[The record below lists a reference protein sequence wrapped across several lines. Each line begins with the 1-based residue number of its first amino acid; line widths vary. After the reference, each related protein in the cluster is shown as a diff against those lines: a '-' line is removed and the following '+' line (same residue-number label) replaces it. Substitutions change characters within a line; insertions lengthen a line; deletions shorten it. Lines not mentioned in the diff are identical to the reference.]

1 MENRKLIDY
10 LPEFI
15 QEYLEMRQIMEAQ
28 QPEADDLNDG
38 VARAWAN
45 QFLSDADE
53 YGVGRWEKILGIAP
67 KAMDTLDERKTRILA
82 WWTSE
87 RPYTLTKLREKLEA
101 ICGDNVT
108 VTVTHEAYTI
118 NVELTI
124 SGPSA
129 IESTQ
134 EVVYR
139 MRPANMVVH
148 IKIIY
153 KKAEPTYVG
162 MAYKSTKVVTPT
174 DKEPI
179 DPMGDVTM
187 FVYGDDLLTDSY
199 KNPLKDAKET

>member
-1 MENRKLIDY
+1 MENRKLLDY

-15 QEYLEMRQIMEAQ
+15 KEYAEMRQLMEVQ
-28 QPEADDLNDG
+28 QPDADAFNDG
-38 VARAWAN
+38 VAKAWAN

-53 YGVGRWEKILGIAP
+53 YGVSRWEKILNIAS
-67 KAMDTLDERKTRILA
+67 KATDTLGERKTRILA

-101 ICGDNVT
+101 ICGDSAT
-108 VTVTHEAYTI
+108 VTVANETYGI

-124 SGPSA
+124 SDPS
-129 IESTQ
+129 ILESTQ
-134 EVVYR
+134 EIVYR

-153 KKAEPTYVG
+153 KKTDRTYVG

-174 DKEPI
+174 DKEAV
-179 DPMGDVTM
+179 DPMGDVTL
-187 FVYGDDLLTDSY
+187 FTYGDDLLTDSY
-199 KNPLKDAKET
+199 RNPLKDAKET

>member
-1 MENRKLIDY
+1 MTEFNTIHWLPKHLTRMKEWQEICNAYDY
-10 LPEFI
+10 LLS
-15 QEYLEMRQIMEAQ
+15 QAWGTL
-28 QPEADDLNDG
+28 DDLHCNMSIYDLTEAG
-38 VARAWAN
+38 C
-45 QFLSDADE
+45 E
-53 YGVGRWEKILGIAP
+53 MWESLLGITP
-67 KAMDTLDERKTRILA
+67 NKTDTLEERRHRIQMQ
-82 WWTSE
+82 WTQDL
-87 RPYTLTKLREKLEA
+87 PYTLTKLREKLEA
-101 ICGDNVT
+101 ICGDNVA
-108 VTVTHEAYTI
+108 VTVTHETYTI

-124 SGPSA
+124 SDPSA

-153 KKAEPTYVG
+153 KKPEPTYVG
-162 MAYKSTKVVTPT
+162 MAYKSTKAVTPT